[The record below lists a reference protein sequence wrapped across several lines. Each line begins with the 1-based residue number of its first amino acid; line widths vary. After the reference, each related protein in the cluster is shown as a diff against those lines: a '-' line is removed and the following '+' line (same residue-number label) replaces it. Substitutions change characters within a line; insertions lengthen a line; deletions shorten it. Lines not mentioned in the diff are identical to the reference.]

1 MRGSLS
7 PPWVCCHI
15 EFNHSLRLG
24 SLCWMKIILLWMSS
38 VVFKEAPWR
47 PPKGS
52 FESNKMHSI
61 TLVLVMT
68 PGEVLRHALHRA
80 LCSPHIP
87 FRHFD
92 GLHGAWT
99 HSVVWKPWMIN
110 ILSIQ
115 TLVWMFNTVTMDRM
129 TLPPECIWNFNT
141 WVVHVW
147 PIGYIFV
154 WSRCVILTHCTRA
167 YEPHHGHTL

>member
-1 MRGSLS
+1 
-7 PPWVCCHI
+7 
-15 EFNHSLRLG
+15 
-24 SLCWMKIILLWMSS
+24 
-38 VVFKEAPWR
+38 
-47 PPKGS
+47 
-52 FESNKMHSI
+52 MHSI

-115 TLVWMFNTVTMDRM
+115 MVVWMFNTVATDKDDVAFKVYVMFD
-129 TLPPECIWNFNT
+129 EENFNT
-141 WVVHVW
+141 WVVHV
-147 PIGYIFV
+147 
-154 WSRCVILTHCTRA
+154 
-167 YEPHHGHTL
+167 